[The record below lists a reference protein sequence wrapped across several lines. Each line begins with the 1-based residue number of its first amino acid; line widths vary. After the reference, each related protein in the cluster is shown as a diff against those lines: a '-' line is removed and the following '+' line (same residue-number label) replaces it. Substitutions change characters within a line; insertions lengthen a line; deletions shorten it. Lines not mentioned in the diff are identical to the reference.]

1 MAQEETFTIDQ
12 GADVAI
18 ELHLVN
24 KDGSKKN
31 LGNHS
36 IAAKMKRNYT
46 SDSDETTAFNAIVV
60 SPPEDGVITISLS
73 NTQTDLLRVGKY
85 VYDVEMSYTDSD
97 GDAIIER
104 VLEGRIIV
112 TPSVTR

>member
-60 SPPEDGVITISLS
+60 SPPEDGAPSSGGLTTMALKAVVSSLS
-73 NTQTDLLRVGKY
+73 LV
-85 VYDVEMSYTDSD
+85 
-97 GDAIIER
+97 
-104 VLEGRIIV
+104 
-112 TPSVTR
+112 

>member
-24 KDGSKKN
+24 KDGSKKD
-31 LGNHS
+31 LANHTIS
-36 IAAKMKRNYT
+36 AKMKRNYT
-46 SDSDETTAFNAIVV
+46 SDSDDTTNFNAIVTL
-60 SPPEDGVITISLS
+60 PAEDGIITLALT
-73 NTQTDLLRVGKY
+73 NTQTDALKAGKY
-85 VYDVEMSYTDSD
+85 VYDVEMQFDDSD
-97 GDAIIER
+97 GNTIVER
-104 VLEGRIIV
+104 VLEGRMIV